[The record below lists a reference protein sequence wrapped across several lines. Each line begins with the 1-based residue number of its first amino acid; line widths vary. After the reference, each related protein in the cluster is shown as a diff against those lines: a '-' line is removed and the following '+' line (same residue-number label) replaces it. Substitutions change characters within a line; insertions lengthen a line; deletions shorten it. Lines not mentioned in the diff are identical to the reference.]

1 MTLTLGAAFAIV
13 AAAGYPVPPPV
24 TYQRTTAVQEAC
36 PPRSYACVIWPAPPG
51 KPGPA
56 RTIIAMPKNANAASA
71 IHEVAHMEDAIFL
84 TDKQRRKLMKLLKRG
99 IRPIVPQEPGIP
111 GSTWIR
117 FYAERY
123 ADSVAECL
131 GYRASY
137 AHRPKLPKPTRRYCR
152 ALVPR

>member
-1 MTLTLGAAFAIV
+1 MSLSLAAAFTIFAT
-13 AAAGYPVPPPV
+13 AGFPVPPPASY
-24 TYQRTTAVQEAC
+24 TRTTNVKDVC
-36 PPRSYACVIWPAPPG
+36 PEYSYACVVWPDSDGAP
-51 KPGPA
+51 A
-56 RTIIAMPKNANAASA
+56 QLALPKNAYSSA
-71 IHEVAHMEDAIFL
+71 TIHEVAHMVDAIFL
-84 TDKQRRKLMKLLKRG
+84 TPRERHKRLAPLLKRG
-99 IRPIVPQEPGIP
+99 IQPIVPQEPGVE

-152 ALVPR
+152 ALIPH

>member
-1 MTLTLGAAFAIV
+1 MSLSLAAAFTIFAT
-13 AAAGYPVPPPV
+13 AGFPVPPSV
-24 TYQRTTAVQEAC
+24 SYERAAVKDVC
-36 PPRSYACVIWPAPPG
+36 PEYYACVSWPEDENA
-51 KPGPA
+51 PA
-56 RTIIAMPKNANAASA
+56 RIALPKNAPASTV
-71 IHEVAHMEDAIFL
+71 IHEAAHLVDVTFL
-84 TDKQRRKLMKLLKRG
+84 TPAQRGKRIAPRLKRAV
-99 IRPIVPQEPGIP
+99 RPVINDE
-111 GSTWIR
+111 GSTWVR